1 MFKNKIKSKNIM
13 CASAVASTSLS
24 LIFYFSS
31 ANVFAINPISN
42 PSHPIN
48 TINHLN
54 RMHLNA
60 NVHHNQTKNRMQNGY
75 ISEWPTYDGSNKQKQ
90 QENINKQELD
100 KNKNLTNENNNDN
113 MVIFG
118 KTLSILTLLP
128 LTISNDFL
136 NVVSKIVKNEY

>member
-13 CASAVASTSLS
+13 WASASLS

-54 RMHLNA
+54 RIA
-60 NVHHNQTKNRMQNGY
+60 NVHHNQTNNRMQNGY
-75 ISEWPTYDGSNKQKQ
+75 ISE
-90 QENINKQELD
+90 
-100 KNKNLTNENNNDN
+100 
-113 MVIFG
+113 
-118 KTLSILTLLP
+118 
-128 LTISNDFL
+128 
-136 NVVSKIVKNEY
+136 

>member
-13 CASAVASTSLS
+13 WASASLS

-54 RMHLNA
+54 RIA
-60 NVHHNQTKNRMQNGY
+60 NVHHNQTNNRMQNGY
-75 ISEWPTYDGSNKQKQ
+75 ISEWPTYDASNKQKQ

-100 KNKNLTNENNNDN
+100 KSQNLTNEKSSEN
-113 MVIFG
+113 MVIFS
-118 KTLSILTLLP
+118 KTLSIFTSLLQ

-136 NVVSKIVKNEY
+136 NVVSKIAKNEY